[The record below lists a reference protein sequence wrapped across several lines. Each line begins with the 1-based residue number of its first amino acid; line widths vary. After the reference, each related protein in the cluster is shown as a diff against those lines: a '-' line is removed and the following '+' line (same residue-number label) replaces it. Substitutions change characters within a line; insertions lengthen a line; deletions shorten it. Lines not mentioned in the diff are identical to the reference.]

1 MVNPLPMPSSTRNAS
16 RKFDFPLALVP
27 TNKFT
32 RPNARSTFRR
42 LLKFSMAMRSIM
54 FDSQFGKAGTRDP
67 FQTWERGRLAR

>member
-1 MVNPLPMPSSTRNAS
+1 MVKPLPMPSSTRNAS

-32 RPNARSTFRR
+32 RPKDRSTFRR

-54 FDSQFGKAGTRDP
+54 FDSQFGTAGTGDS
-67 FQTWERGRLAR
+67 FQIRERGRLAR